1 MNVEFENGRPKGYLT
16 VKEYASKMYVHPNC
30 IRRYIKE
37 ERIQSEKIG
46 NIRYIKEN
54 TPYPDPKIR
63 GPEFKMIVSQ
73 DRSQNIK
80 TFSERLQASIL
91 GAGIRVSD
99 FAKTMDISYSAAHSY
114 LHGRRCPNL
123 NTTIEIARR
132 FHLSLDW
139 LCGLE

>member
-16 VKEYASKMYVHPNC
+16 VKEYASKMHVHPNC

-63 GPEFKMIVSQ
+63 GPEFKMTVSQ

-80 TFSERLQASIL
+80 MFSERLQASIL
-91 GAGIRVSD
+91 GKGIRVSE
-99 FAKTMDISYSAAHSY
+99 FARTMDISYLTANNY

-123 NTTIEIARR
+123 NTAIEIARR

-139 LCGLE
+139 LCDLD